1 MSESQARTASAI
13 FDSTRLRIA
22 RQAKMLRKKD
32 LADRAG
38 VSPGAVSQY
47 ENGTASPGPKVV
59 AALALALGVPSAYF
73 AADRPLGEA
82 PATIAHFRSLR
93 STSKQERD
101 RAFAHALMTW
111 ELATLIERYVQLPET
126 SLPPDLGLRP
136 DDSLEQVEAAAR
148 EVRLALGIP
157 SGPVPHVVR
166 LLESRGVVCTR
177 LPAQT
182 RRVFAFSC
190 EFPGRSVV
198 VLSMERTHRAAGR
211 FDAAHELGHLVLH
224 HDAEPGT
231 HPVERHANVFASE
244 FLAPTAE
251 IADML
256 PARADWKCLLDLK
269 EVWGISIQA
278 LLFRARQ
285 LRIMPEHTYRRAMTE
300 MSSRGWRTQEPG
312 DDGRAE
318 APVLLRRAIA
328 LMADQGITLER
339 IANEARLSVE
349 AIEAIAPPDD
359 RPVVRLDAD
368 TENTVLSSIGPAQ
381 MRRP

>member
-13 FDSTRLRIA
+13 FDPTRLRIA

-32 LADRAG
+32 LAERAG
-38 VSPGAVSQY
+38 VSAAAVSQY
-47 ENGTASPGPKVV
+47 ENGTAAPSSKVV

-82 PATIAHFRSLR
+82 PATTAHFRSLR
-93 STSKQERD
+93 STTKQERD

-111 ELATLIERYVQLPET
+111 ELATLIECYIQLPEV
-126 SLPPDLGLRP
+126 SLPSDLGVQP
-136 DDSLEQVEAAAR
+136 EDSLELVEAAASEAR
-148 EVRLALGIP
+148 TAFGIP

-166 LLESRGVVCTR
+166 LVESRGIVCTR

-190 EFPGRSVV
+190 EFPGRPVV
-198 VLSMERTHRAAGR
+198 VLSTERTHQAAGR

-231 HPVERHANVFASE
+231 HAVERHANVFASE

-251 IADML
+251 IADLL
-256 PARADWKCLLDLK
+256 PSKASWKRLLELK

-300 MSSRGWRTQEPG
+300 MSSRGWRAQEPG

-318 APVLLRRAIA
+318 APVLLRRAID
-328 LMADQGITLER
+328 LMAEEDISMER

-349 AIEAIAPPDD
+349 VIEAIAPADD
-359 RPVVRLDAD
+359 RPIVRVD
-368 TENTVLSSIGPAQ
+368 TEPE
-381 MRRP
+381 

>member
-1 MSESQARTASAI
+1 VSESQARTASAI
-13 FDSTRLRIA
+13 FDPTRLRIA

-32 LADRAG
+32 LADSVG
-38 VSPGAVSQY
+38 VSAAAVSQY
-47 ENGTASPGPKVV
+47 ENGSASPSPKVV

-82 PATIAHFRSLR
+82 PATTAHFRSLR
-93 STSKQERD
+93 STTKQERD

-111 ELATLIERYVQLPET
+111 ELTALIERYVQLPEP
-126 SLPPDLGLRP
+126 SLPMALGLGP
-136 DDSLEQVEAAAR
+136 DDPMELVEAAAR
-148 EVRLALGIP
+148 QLRAAFDIP
-157 SGPVPHVVR
+157 AGPVPHVVR

-190 EFPGRSVV
+190 EFPRRSVV
-198 VLSMERTHRAAGR
+198 VLSTERTHRAAGR

-231 HPVERHANVFASE
+231 HAVERHANVFASE

-251 IADML
+251 LADLL
-256 PARADWKCLLDLK
+256 PARADWKRLLGLK
-269 EVWGISIQA
+269 EIWGISIQA

-285 LRIMPEHTYRRAMTE
+285 LRIMPEHTYRRAMTDL
-300 MSSRGWRTQEPG
+300 SSRGWRTQEPG

-318 APVLLRRAIA
+318 EPVLLRRAID
-328 LMADQGITLER
+328 LMADEGISIER
-339 IANEARLSVE
+339 VANEARLSVGSV
-349 AIEAIAPPDD
+349 EAIAPPDE
-359 RPVVRLDAD
+359 RPVVRLDAASD
-368 TENTVLSSIGPAQ
+368 ALGQPGSS
-381 MRRP
+381 R

>member
-13 FDSTRLRIA
+13 FDPTRLRIA

-32 LADRAG
+32 LAERAG
-38 VSPGAVSQY
+38 VSAAAVSQY
-47 ENGTASPGPKVV
+47 ENGTAAPSSKVV
-59 AALALALGVPSAYF
+59 AALALALGIPSAYF

-82 PATIAHFRSLR
+82 PATTAHFRSLR
-93 STSKQERD
+93 STTKQERD

-111 ELATLIERYVQLPET
+111 ELATLIERYIQLPEV
-126 SLPPDLGLRP
+126 SLPSDLGVRP
-136 DDSLEQVEAAAR
+136 DDSLELVEAAAR
-148 EVRLALGIP
+148 EVRTAFGIR

-166 LLESRGVVCTR
+166 LLESRGIVCTR

-198 VLSMERTHRAAGR
+198 VLSTERTHRAAGR

-231 HPVERHANVFASE
+231 HAVERHANVFASE

-251 IADML
+251 IADLL
-256 PARADWKCLLDLK
+256 PSSAAWKHLLELK

-300 MSSRGWRTQEPG
+300 MSSRGWRSQEPG

-318 APVLLRRAIA
+318 APVLLRRAID
-328 LMADQGITLER
+328 LMADEDISMER

-349 AIEAIAPPDD
+349 AIEAIAPADD
-359 RPVVRLDAD
+359 RPVVRVDAE
-368 TENTVLSSIGPAQ
+368 TENHGGLDSTG
-381 MRRP
+381 